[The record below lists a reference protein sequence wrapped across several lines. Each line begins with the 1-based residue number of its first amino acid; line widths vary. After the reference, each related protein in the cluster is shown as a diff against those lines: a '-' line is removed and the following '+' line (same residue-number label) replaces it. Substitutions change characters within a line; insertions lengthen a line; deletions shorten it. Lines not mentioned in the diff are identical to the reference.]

1 MNSIQSMGDLN
12 ISGKNIAI
20 IPYSTLSRIKD
31 KIENRSDMDK
41 ERLRQ
46 EVKTNKFTSENGTS

>member
-1 MNSIQSMGDLN
+1 MNSLQSTGDMS

-31 KIENRSDMDK
+31 KIENRADMDL

-46 EVKTNKFTSENGTS
+46 EVDSGIN